1 MWIGVWLKN
10 GVIEGIALLY
20 MGVCMVYDI
29 RHREIPLLIL
39 LFGIAAALGIDL
51 WWIREGA
58 VTVVETGAALLPGAF
73 FLMTGFITREKVG
86 YGDGLLLVILG
97 LLLGAYRCFFILCIG
112 LAFSAVV
119 SLFLLLFR
127 RAGRHSRIPFAPFLV
142 LGMGVVSFVN
152 KFFIKK

>member
-1 MWIGVWLKN
+1 MRIGIWPEN
-10 GVIEGIALLY
+10 GVPEGIALLY
-20 MGVCMVYDI
+20 MSVCTVYDI

-39 LFGIAAALGIDL
+39 LFGIAAAFGVDL

-58 VTVVETGAALLPGAF
+58 VTVVETGMALLPGVF
-73 FLMTGFITREKVG
+73 FLLTSFFTKEKVG

-97 LLLGAYRCFFILCIG
+97 LLLGAYQCFLILCIG
-112 LAFSAVV
+112 LVFSAVV

-142 LGMGVVSFVN
+142 LGMGVV
-152 KFFIKK
+152 FFG

>member
-1 MWIGVWLKN
+1 
-10 GVIEGIALLY
+10 

-142 LGMGVVSFVN
+142 LGMGVV
-152 KFFIKK
+152 FFG